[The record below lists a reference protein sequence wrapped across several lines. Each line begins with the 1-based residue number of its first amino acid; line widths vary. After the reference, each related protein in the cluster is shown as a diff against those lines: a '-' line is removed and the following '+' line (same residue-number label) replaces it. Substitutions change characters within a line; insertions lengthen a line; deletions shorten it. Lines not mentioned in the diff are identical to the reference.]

1 MPYDNPEI
9 ISNIIESM
17 NYVEFLL
24 KLGII
29 LFILD

>member
-9 ISNIIESM
+9 ISNIIKSM